1 MSLRGF
7 VGYRG
12 NVRMIRADNG
22 SNIVGVYLNHAFQE
36 MDHIK
41 MEKKLTTIV
50 QHRKSLGTPDLECK
64 SNFKFLT
71 EDLK

>member
-22 SNIVGVYLNHAFQE
+22 SNVVGVYLNHAFQE

-41 MEKKLTTIV
+41 MEKKLTTTCNTGGVWEHQIWSA
-50 QHRKSLGTPDLECK
+50 RATLNSSLKT
-64 SNFKFLT
+64 
-71 EDLK
+71 